1 MSISQYSRIRQKRTI
16 VSGQT
21 PTIPP
26 SNDHTDG
33 TWVDTDLYP
42 GEMYFNM
49 GDLTGYIGLSGG
61 TGQFIFVTG
70 TTCPPL
76 TLEQD
81 ETRSGSQNSKSIDII
96 VNTNNVAIE
105 YGGQQFSVPPF
116 SYDIPEPLTEY
127 YVLQETILAGNT
139 LPNWNLTSIFG
150 GSAPTAYEVECY
162 GLGIDLS
169 NAEGMSFV
177 IGGQG
182 YGFGPPWN
190 YRQSCFVF
198 DGTNYIS
205 FGPPPWSDDPA
216 TSSCDPG
223 LATANAG
230 ATSLEPNPSD
240 PTEIWLYMAPP
251 YITNNPVTNDTK
263 VRVVLQIRKLPI

>member
-1 MSISQYSRIRQKRTI
+1 MSLNQYSRVRQKRTI

-42 GEMYFNM
+42 GEFYMNM
-49 GDLTGYIGLSGG
+49 GDLNGFVGLSGG
-61 TGQFIFVTG
+61 TGQFIFTTG
-70 TTCPPL
+70 TTTSL
-76 TLEQD
+76 LNLEQD
-81 ETRSGSQNSKSIDII
+81 ETRSGTQNSKSIDIY

-105 YGGQQFSVPPF
+105 FGGQQFGAPPA
-116 SYDIPEPLTEY
+116 SYETPEILNEY

-139 LPNWNLTSIFG
+139 LPNWNLTTIFG
-150 GSAPTAYEVECY
+150 GSSPTAYEVECY
-162 GLGIDLS
+162 GVGVDLS

-177 IGGQG
+177 IGGEG
-182 YGFGPPWN
+182 NGGAGWN
-190 YRQSCFVF
+190 YRQSCFIF
-198 DGTNYIS
+198 DGTDYIS

-216 TSSCDPG
+216 TSSCDAG
-223 LATANAG
+223 LAVANIG
-230 ATSLEPNPSD
+230 ATSLEPNPSNS
-240 PTEIWLYMAPP
+240 TEIWLYMAPP
-251 YITNNPVTNDTK
+251 YLTNTPVTNDTK